1 MSETS
6 ANGRNESVL
15 FEESD
20 FSARAIRW
28 FVVGLAGL
36 LVFTAIICG
45 AMLWVFLA
53 LVPSAKEHLPSLPE
67 ARVAMPVLQ
76 ADPYKDAEQIK
87 LQTSRR
93 LNSYGWVDRNSGIV
107 HIPIERAMRILVD
120 RGMPLTKQVE
130 ASPEIPPVKSKP
142 SLPPP
147 VSQRDGDAFG
157 DN

>member
-1 MSETS
+1 MSEIS

-67 ARVAMPVLQ
+67 ARAAMPVLQ

-120 RGMPLTKQVE
+120 RGMPFTKQVP
-130 ASPEIPPVKSKP
+130 ASREIPPVKSKP

-147 VSQRDGDAFG
+147 VSQREGDAFG